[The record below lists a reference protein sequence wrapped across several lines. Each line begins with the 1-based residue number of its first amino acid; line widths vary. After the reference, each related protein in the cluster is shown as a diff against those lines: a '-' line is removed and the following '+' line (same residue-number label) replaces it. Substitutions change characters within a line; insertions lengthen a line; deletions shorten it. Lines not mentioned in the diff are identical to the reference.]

1 MQHRVRLKLW
11 NHWFWITTAL
21 GILLI
26 KDVSCD
32 SLMVD
37 PQKTFYF
44 KTLHQPILQS
54 VNVNETDP
62 NVVVSKSVS
71 VSKVS
76 VKMGDVTEEK
86 PFQEVFEN
94 NVNNNYLSEVV
105 SLPIVNPRVV
115 QPADNFLQ
123 HLLDQLNQVSA
134 VNVDNDALN
143 YVADDDSDY
152 QLMYKDEE
160 YFSDYDLDH
169 LSDEYLDYLYQIY
182 DDMSNVLSLYD
193 DITDDVVDDSAPVI
207 NILEENNNDYG
218 EAFSRSKQAEG
229 RSLDPEEEITEQ
241 LVDNIVAPIAE
252 EVTADTVNNKLEYV
266 DKFLNTS
273 KEEVKEE
280 TMETTIEDF
289 VVELKSTNNSDVYI
303 KIAIFITVTLAV
315 LIMTG
320 GLIFVLMKRKKI
332 KTVSETSLVNHQ
344 EESVN
349 SFNNQVVFQKGLKTS
364 TTTSLQEHFNNHFGK
379 AAYLYDD
386 LHSLDNDSF
395 LTSLETISE
404 KDKFDWD

>member
-1 MQHRVRLKLW
+1 
-11 NHWFWITTAL
+11 
-21 GILLI
+21 
-26 KDVSCD
+26 
-32 SLMVD
+32 
-37 PQKTFYF
+37 
-44 KTLHQPILQS
+44 
-54 VNVNETDP
+54 
-62 NVVVSKSVS
+62 
-71 VSKVS
+71 
-76 VKMGDVTEEK
+76 MG
-86 PFQEVFEN
+86 
-94 NVNNNYLSEVV
+94 
-105 SLPIVNPRVV
+105 
-115 QPADNFLQ
+115 
-123 HLLDQLNQVSA
+123 
-134 VNVDNDALN
+134 
-143 YVADDDSDY
+143 
-152 QLMYKDEE
+152 
-160 YFSDYDLDH
+160 
-169 LSDEYLDYLYQIY
+169 
-182 DDMSNVLSLYD
+182 
-193 DITDDVVDDSAPVI
+193 
-207 NILEENNNDYG
+207 
-218 EAFSRSKQAEG
+218 
-229 RSLDPEEEITEQ
+229 ITEQ

-289 VVELKSTNNSDVYI
+289 VVELKSTNNSDVYV

-386 LHSLDNDSF
+386 LHSLTMIHFSRVWRQF
-395 LTSLETISE
+395 P
-404 KDKFDWD
+404 

>member
-1 MQHRVRLKLW
+1 
-11 NHWFWITTAL
+11 
-21 GILLI
+21 
-26 KDVSCD
+26 
-32 SLMVD
+32 MVD

-94 NVNNNYLSEVV
+94 NINNNYLSEVV

-207 NILEENNNDYG
+207 NILEENNNDLG

-229 RSLDPEEEITEQ
+229 RSLVPEEEITEQ

>member
-1 MQHRVRLKLW
+1 
-11 NHWFWITTAL
+11 
-21 GILLI
+21 
-26 KDVSCD
+26 
-32 SLMVD
+32 MVD
-37 PQKTFYF
+37 PQITFYF

-94 NVNNNYLSEVV
+94 NINNNYLSEVV

-143 YVADDDSDY
+143 YVADDDTDY

-207 NILEENNNDYG
+207 NILEENNNDFG

>member
-1 MQHRVRLKLW
+1 
-11 NHWFWITTAL
+11 
-21 GILLI
+21 
-26 KDVSCD
+26 
-32 SLMVD
+32 
-37 PQKTFYF
+37 
-44 KTLHQPILQS
+44 
-54 VNVNETDP
+54 
-62 NVVVSKSVS
+62 
-71 VSKVS
+71 
-76 VKMGDVTEEK
+76 
-86 PFQEVFEN
+86 
-94 NVNNNYLSEVV
+94 
-105 SLPIVNPRVV
+105 
-115 QPADNFLQ
+115 
-123 HLLDQLNQVSA
+123 
-134 VNVDNDALN
+134 
-143 YVADDDSDY
+143 
-152 QLMYKDEE
+152 MYKNEE

-207 NILEENNNDYG
+207 NILEENNNDLG
-218 EAFSRSKQAEG
+218 EAEG
-229 RSLDPEEEITEQ
+229 TSLVPEEEITEQ

-364 TTTSLQEHFNNHFGK
+364 TTTSLQEHFNNYFGK

>member
-1 MQHRVRLKLW
+1 
-11 NHWFWITTAL
+11 
-21 GILLI
+21 
-26 KDVSCD
+26 
-32 SLMVD
+32 MVD

-94 NVNNNYLSEVV
+94 NINNNYLSEVV

-207 NILEENNNDYG
+207 NILEENNNDLG

-252 EVTADTVNNKLEYV
+252 EVTADIVNNKLEYV

-273 KEEVKEE
+273 KEEVKDE

-303 KIAIFITVTLAV
+303 KIAIFITVTLV

>member
-1 MQHRVRLKLW
+1 MLHRVRLKMW

-26 KDVSCD
+26 KEGSCD

-44 KTLHQPILQS
+44 KSLHHPILQS
-54 VNVNETDP
+54 ENVNETDP

-207 NILEENNNDYG
+207 NILEENNNDFG

-252 EVTADTVNNKLEYV
+252 EVTADTVSNKLEYV

-332 KTVSETSLVNHQ
+332 KTVSETSLVTHQ
-344 EESVN
+344 EDSVN
-349 SFNNQVVFQKGLKTS
+349 ANQVVFQKGLKTS
-364 TTTSLQEHFNNHFGK
+364 TTTSLQEHFSNHFGK

>member
-1 MQHRVRLKLW
+1 MLSHYPLS
-11 NHWFWITTAL
+11 I
-21 GILLI
+21 
-26 KDVSCD
+26 
-32 SLMVD
+32 
-37 PQKTFYF
+37 
-44 KTLHQPILQS
+44 
-54 VNVNETDP
+54 
-62 NVVVSKSVS
+62 
-71 VSKVS
+71 
-76 VKMGDVTEEK
+76 
-86 PFQEVFEN
+86 QELF
-94 NVNNNYLSEVV
+94 SQQTIFC
-105 SLPIVNPRVV
+105 SI
-115 QPADNFLQ
+115 
-123 HLLDQLNQVSA
+123 LLDQLNQVSA
-134 VNVDNDALN
+134 VNVDNDAFN
-143 YVADDDSDY
+143 YVADDDTNY

-182 DDMSNVLSLYD
+182 DDMSNALSLYD
-193 DITDDVVDDSAPVI
+193 DIADDVVDDSAPVI
-207 NILEENNNDYG
+207 NILEENNNDFG

-252 EVTADTVNNKLEYV
+252 EVTADIVNNKLEYV
-266 DKFLNTS
+266 DKFLNAS

-280 TMETTIEDF
+280 TTETTIEDF

-332 KTVSETSLVNHQ
+332 KTVSETSLVTHQ
-344 EESVN
+344 EDSVN
-349 SFNNQVVFQKGLKTS
+349 ANQVVFQKGLKTS
-364 TTTSLQEHFNNHFGK
+364 TTTSLQEHFSNHFGK

-404 KDKFDWD
+404 KDKFGTSLTGIEKSFDTFLCRFGPGSHGFVLKTTLGWEPRGPKLEHYAADKMRGILPEIGWLLPVLCQSA

>member
-1 MQHRVRLKLW
+1 MQ
-11 NHWFWITTAL
+11 
-21 GILLI
+21 
-26 KDVSCD
+26 SE
-32 SLMVD
+32 
-37 PQKTFYF
+37 
-44 KTLHQPILQS
+44 
-54 VNVNETDP
+54 NVNETDP

-94 NVNNNYLSEVV
+94 NINNNYLSDVV

-134 VNVDNDALN
+134 VNVDNDAFN
-143 YVADDDSDY
+143 YVADDDTNY

-182 DDMSNVLSLYD
+182 DDMSNALSLYD
-193 DITDDVVDDSAPVI
+193 DIADDVVDDSAPVI
-207 NILEENNNDYG
+207 NILEENNNDFG

-252 EVTADTVNNKLEYV
+252 EVTADIVNNKLEYV
-266 DKFLNTS
+266 DKFLNAS

-280 TMETTIEDF
+280 TTETTIEDF

-320 GLIFVLMKRKKI
+320 I
-332 KTVSETSLVNHQ
+332 
-344 EESVN
+344 
-349 SFNNQVVFQKGLKTS
+349 
-364 TTTSLQEHFNNHFGK
+364 
-379 AAYLYDD
+379 
-386 LHSLDNDSF
+386 
-395 LTSLETISE
+395 
-404 KDKFDWD
+404 